1 MTKNPPAMQET
12 RIQSLG
18 QKDPLEKE
26 WPPTPVFL
34 PGESHG
40 QRSPVGYSPQ
50 GCKESDTTQRLTLRP
65 LNLGLTA
72 VYHRPSPLDHKLPK
86 PAALVGLTLLCCQ
99 PTDGHGAGAQC
110 TLSE

>member
-50 GCKESDTTQRLTLRP
+50 GRKESDTTQRLTLRP

-86 PAALVGLTLLCCQ
+86 PAALVGLTLSVASPLMG
-99 PTDGHGAGAQC
+99 TGRAR
-110 TLSE
+110 SVR